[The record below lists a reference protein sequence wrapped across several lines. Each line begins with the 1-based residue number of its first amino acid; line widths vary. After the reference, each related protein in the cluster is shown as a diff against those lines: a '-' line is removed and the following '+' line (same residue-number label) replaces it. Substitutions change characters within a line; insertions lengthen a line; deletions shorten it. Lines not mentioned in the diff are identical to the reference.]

1 MKILEVKNVKKSY
14 TLYGK
19 EKVPVLHGLNLSFE
33 TGEFVSIL
41 GESGCGKST
50 LMNIIGGMD
59 SDYEGDVVV
68 RGKNLSAMT
77 EKEMDD
83 YRKNNIGFVFQN
95 FNLIPHLS
103 VLENVTIA
111 MQMTDTNEKDRNQR
125 AVDILTEVGLKDH
138 LNKRPNQLS
147 GGQKQRVSIA
157 RALSNNPDIILAD
170 EPTGALDRE
179 NGDQILAL
187 LDSIAKKGMLVIA
200 VTHSQKV
207 ADSGTRIVKV
217 EEGRISDDIH
227 LKDPSTAVYE

>member
-111 MQMTDTNEKDRNQR
+111 MQMTDTNEKERNQR

-147 GGQKQRVSIA
+147 GGRSNGFPSHGLCPTIPILFWLMNRRVLWIGKTEIKSS
-157 RALSNNPDIILAD
+157 LCW
-170 EPTGALDRE
+170 T
-179 NGDQILAL
+179 
-187 LDSIAKKGMLVIA
+187 V
-200 VTHSQKV
+200 
-207 ADSGTRIVKV
+207 
-217 EEGRISDDIH
+217 
-227 LKDPSTAVYE
+227 